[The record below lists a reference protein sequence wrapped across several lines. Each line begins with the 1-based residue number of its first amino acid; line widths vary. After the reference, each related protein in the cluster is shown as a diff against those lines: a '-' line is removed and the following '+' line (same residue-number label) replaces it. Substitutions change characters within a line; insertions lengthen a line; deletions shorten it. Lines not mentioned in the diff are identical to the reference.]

1 MAFNES
7 SPDMGRDEIADVTDA
22 LDSSKYFKELL
33 KELKFHKTSNPEQI
47 VSVDGE
53 QFKMKELETAFETF
67 GEYVE
72 NNKDFLKEDPTRI
85 DAYLEGMMPATGV
98 LNTNKDLKQTAVD
111 LARNELGLQIERKS
125 M

>member
-1 MAFNES
+1 MAFSEIGAG
-7 SPDMGRDEIADVTDA
+7 MGEKEVSDITDA
-22 LDSSKYFKELL
+22 LDGSKYFKDLL
-33 KELKFHKTSNPEQI
+33 KELKFHKTSDPEQV
-47 VSVDGE
+47 VSVDGV
-53 QFKMKELETAFETF
+53 QFKMKELEIAFETF

-72 NNKDFLKEDPTRI
+72 NNKDFLKEDPNRI

-98 LNTNKDLKQTAVD
+98 LNTNKDLKQTAID